1 MKIEI
6 PDLCLVVLMGA
17 SSSGKSTFARRHF
30 RNTEVISSDYCRA
43 TVADDENA
51 MDANTDTFEL
61 LHFIVEKRLKRG
73 LLTVVDATNVQTEA
87 RQLLVALARKYHV
100 FAIGIALNLPEQI
113 LLQRNEI
120 RPDRQLR
127 PHVLRNHRR
136 QMKSSFRLL
145 KKEGFH
151 RFYELKT
158 EEQIAALSIERKKIW
173 SNKKELQGPF
183 DIIGDVHGCFDELRE
198 LLTLLG
204 YRITRHRDRLRNWG
218 YTVKAPEG
226 RTAIF
231 VGDLVDRGPA
241 SNEVL
246 RLVMSM
252 QEAGNALVVCGN
264 HDDKLLRKLQG
275 RNVQIK
281 HGLEQTLAQLEDESP
296 EFLEAVPSFLR
307 GLISHYVLDEGRL
320 VVAHAGLGEAMQGRT
335 SKAVRA
341 FCLYGETSGE
351 IDEFG
356 LPVRYNWARD
366 YRGKALVVYGH
377 TPVTEAQWYNNTID
391 IDTGCVF
398 GGQLTALRYPEREM
412 ISVPAAQEYA
422 QSARPLQEVKTTA
435 LEEDKDQLPDL
446 EDVLGKRSIETGLH
460 GVVTIRE
467 ENAIAALEI
476 MSRFAVNPKWLI
488 YLPPTM
494 SPVETAAAENYLE
507 HPLETFDYFRNQGI
521 RQVVCQ
527 EKHMGSRAVVV
538 LGRDESVIA
547 RRFGIQGEGIGT
559 IYTRTGRA
567 FFSEKALEQE
577 LLERLRQAMDESGFW
592 EKLQTDWVL
601 LDAELMPWSAKAKA
615 LLQNQY
621 AAVGA
626 SGQLALHHSRQAL
639 QRAEARGL
647 NTGTLMT
654 KLESAQ
660 NRLTRF
666 QDAYRQYCWETE
678 KPEDYRLA
686 PFHLLA
692 TETAV
697 HTDRDHLWHMQQ
709 LADFCQN
716 DPFLLATQYQVVDL
730 DDPDVIQQA
739 TDWWLELTQKG
750 GEGMVVKP
758 LDFINRHQGRLV
770 QPAVKCR
777 GREYLRI
784 IYGPDYTVS
793 EQLARLKRRGLSR
806 KRSLALREFA
816 LGMKALEH
824 FVRRDAFSR
833 VHESVFGVLALES
846 EPVDPAL

>member
-6 PDLCLVVLMGA
+6 PNLSLVVLMGA
-17 SSSGKSTFARRHF
+17 SSSGKSTFARKHF
-30 RNTEVISSDYCRA
+30 LAAEVISSDYCRA
-43 TVADDENA
+43 TVANDENA
-51 MDANTDTFEL
+51 LDANEDTFEL

-73 LLTVVDATNVQTEA
+73 LLTVVDATNVQSEG
-87 RQLLVALARKYHV
+87 RKKLIALSRKYHV
-100 FAIGIALNLPEQI
+100 FAIAIALNLPESVLI
-113 LLQRNEI
+113 ERNAA

-127 PHVLRNHRR
+127 PHVLRKHRR
-136 QMKSSFRLL
+136 QLRSSFRQLN
-145 KKEGFH
+145 KEGFR
-151 RFYELKT
+151 RFYELKSET
-158 EEQIAALSIERKKIW
+158 EIAAVSIERRKVW
-173 SNKKELQGPF
+173 SDKKELQGPF
-183 DIIGDVHGCFDELRE
+183 DIIGDVHGCFTELRA
-198 LLTLLG
+198 LLTQLG
-204 YRITRHRDRLRNWG
+204 YQITKHRDRNRNFG

-252 QEAGNALVVCGN
+252 HAAGIALTVCGN

-275 RNVQIK
+275 RNVKIQ
-281 HGLEQTLAQLEDESP
+281 HGLEQTLAQLEGETP
-296 EFLEAVPSFLR
+296 EFLEALPQFLR
-307 GLISHYVLDEGRL
+307 SLISHYTLDGGRL
-320 VVAHAGLGEAMQGRT
+320 VVAHAGLGEDMQGRT

-351 IDEFG
+351 VDEFG

-366 YRGKALVVYGH
+366 YRGKAMVVYGH
-377 TPVTEAQWYNNTID
+377 TPVIESQWYNNTID

-398 GGQLTALRYPEREM
+398 GGQLTALRYPERELV
-412 ISVPAAQEYA
+412 SVPAEQEYA
-422 QSARPLQEVKTTA
+422 KAARPLQEVKA
-435 LEEDKDQLPDL
+435 AAGEETEDQLPDL
-446 EDVLGKRSIETGLH
+446 ADVSGKRAIETSLH

-467 ENAIAALEI
+467 ENSIAALET

-494 SPVETAAAENYLE
+494 SPVETSAAEDYLE
-507 HPLETFDYFRNQGI
+507 HPLETFEYYRNQGI

-538 LGRDESVIA
+538 LGKDEAVIA
-547 RRFGIQGEGIGT
+547 ERFGIRGEGIGT
-559 IYTRTGRA
+559 IYTRTGRP
-567 FFSEKALEQE
+567 FFTDKELEQNLLLRLRKAL
-577 LLERLRQAMDESGFW
+577 DENEFW
-592 EKLQTDWVL
+592 DRFNTNWVV

-626 SGQLALHHSRQAL
+626 AGQLALRNSREAL

-647 NTGTLMT
+647 DTTALLTQVDG
-654 KLESAQ
+654 AQ
-660 NRLTRF
+660 SRLAHF
-666 QDAYRQYCWETE
+666 QKAYRQYCWETE
-678 KPEDYRLA
+678 KLEDYRLA

-692 TETAV
+692 TEGKV
-697 HTDRDHLWHMQQ
+697 HTNQDHRWHMEE
-709 LADFCQN
+709 LATICQN
-716 DPFLLATQYQVVDL
+716 DPFLLATEYQVIDL
-730 DDPDVIQQA
+730 DDPEAIQRA
-739 TDWWLELTQKG
+739 TDWWLELTGRG

-758 LDFINRHQGRLV
+758 LDFINRQKGHLV
-770 QPAVKCR
+770 QPALKCR

-784 IYGPDYTVS
+784 IYGPDYT
-793 EQLARLKRRGLSR
+793 EPKQLQRLKKRGLAR

-816 LGMKALEH
+816 LGVNALEH
-824 FVRRDAFSR
+824 FVQRNAFSH
-833 VHESVFGVLALES
+833 VHQSVFGVLALES